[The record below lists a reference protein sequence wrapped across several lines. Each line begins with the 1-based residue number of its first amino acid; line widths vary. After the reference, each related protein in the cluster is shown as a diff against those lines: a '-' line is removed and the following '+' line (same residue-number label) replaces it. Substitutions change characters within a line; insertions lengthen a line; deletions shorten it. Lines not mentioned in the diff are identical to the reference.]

1 MSQIIFKYFIA
12 AVSLM
17 TAIGVFAHDG
27 RIDKAAMT
35 AIGASSLV
43 AYAASTATVQ
53 AKFADFI
60 ATDAHTHPDHN
71 AADSLLRNA
80 FKYQQP
86 SISPRRNSHH
96 KQLKSLLDGGRHP
109 FDNTNLPVLAG

>member
-1 MSQIIFKYFIA
+1 MSQYLFKYLIA
-12 AVSLM
+12 TISIM
-17 TAIGVFAHDG
+17 TALGVFAHDG

-35 AIGASSLV
+35 ALGASSLV
-43 AYAASTATVQ
+43 AYAAGTASVQ
-53 AKFADFI
+53 AKFADFL

-86 SISPRRNSHH
+86 SMAPRRNSHH
-96 KQLKSLLDGGRHP
+96 KQLKSFLAGGRHA
-109 FDNTNLPVLAG
+109 FDNTNLPVLVD

>member
-1 MSQIIFKYFIA
+1 MSQHLLKYFIA
-12 AVSLM
+12 TISLM

-35 AIGASSLV
+35 ALGASSLA
-43 AYAASTATVQ
+43 AYAASTVSIQ
-53 AKFADFI
+53 AKFADFV
-60 ATDAHTHPDHN
+60 ATDAHTHPDHK
-71 AADSLLRNA
+71 AGDSLLRNA

-96 KQLKSLLDGGRHP
+96 KQLKSLLEGGRHA
-109 FDNTNLPVLAG
+109 FDNTNLPVLD

>member
-1 MSQIIFKYFIA
+1 MSQNLFKYFIA
-12 AVSLM
+12 TISIM
-17 TAIGVFAHDG
+17 TAFGVFAHDG

-35 AIGASSLV
+35 ALGASSLA
-43 AYAASTATVQ
+43 AYAASTASMQ

-71 AADSLLRNA
+71 AADSLLRNS
-80 FKYQQP
+80 FKYQDP

-96 KQLKSLLDGGRHP
+96 KQLKSMLAGGRHA
-109 FDNTNLPVLAG
+109 FDNTNLPVLVD